1 MKSFLSKFQELDFSS
16 LLDING
22 GYGSS
27 SSGSQSK
34 KTGYS
39 GFNSSRRAGS
49 SGSGGGSYCA
59 STSGLDAARYVNA
72 RNNKSN
78 NAKNPDSDKKI
89 TSFPPQGYNA
99 LTSGLENF
107 GSKKGTE
114 NPDNETNKKGGSL
127 GLSQDDNL
135 GTDLGTGD
143 YTSPFGSDE
152 KSLENQLVYSM
163 EKDVSEKKIK
173 YEEGVYQCDNYVQ
186 TKLEEAGVD
195 TSKYLAGDAQEKNVS
210 QHIASQSDLLTAP
223 TESGVYVVYMKDGAT
238 PHCGL
243 LSYDANG
250 GANSVKFYDNS
261 SNNGAKTPGIGK
273 NSYSSIDKF
282 NEDYS
287 LYSTFYYKKVE

>member
-16 LLDING
+16 LLDVNG

-27 SSGSQSK
+27 SAGSRSRKSPGTVSRSG
-34 KTGYS
+34 G
-39 GFNSSRRAGS
+39 RGS
-49 SGSGGGSYCA
+49 SGGNGSSGGSYNA

-72 RNNKSN
+72 RNNKN
-78 NAKNPDSDKKI
+78 NSTKI
-89 TSFPPQGYNA
+89 TSSPPPGYNA

-107 GSKKGTE
+107 GSKKGSE
-114 NPDNETNKKGGSL
+114 NPDTENNQKGGPL
-127 GLSQDDNL
+127 GLSQDDKT
-135 GTDLGTGD
+135 GTDFETGD
-143 YTSPFGSDE
+143 FCSNLNNQE
-152 KSLENQLVYSM
+152 KSLEQKLVDSM
-163 EKDVSEKKIK
+163 ERDVAENKIK
-173 YEEGVYQCDNYVQ
+173 YEKGVYQCDNYVQ
-186 TKLEEAGVD
+186 SKLEEAGVD

-210 QHIASQSDLLTAP
+210 QHIASQNNLLTAP

-261 SNNGAKTPGIGK
+261 SNNGAETPGIGK